1 MNQPQSAPPSKSNRR
16 GCCGCLIALAVLG
29 FGAIALLVAAPFI
42 LEAVGFY
49 GPSAEELYSGAPDR
63 AAAAT
68 IESALA
74 AQAVDGVDIVVLPIT
89 GQTGQVAV
97 LTIPQ
102 DASAGGIQTRAEAE
116 TYLKQTM
123 AALVAA
129 NQANDL
135 GVAQVAVNLAGPDG
149 DTLVTIAAST
159 EVMADYAS
167 GEIDQAEFLESVGV
181 DYSNL
186 VALLQSEDLWEGQ

>member
-1 MNQPQSAPPSKSNRR
+1 MSQSQTAPPQKRSRR
-16 GCCGCLIALAVLG
+16 GCCGCLAAVAILG
-29 FGAIALLVAAPFI
+29 LGAVVLLVAAPFI

-63 AAAAT
+63 AAEAA

-74 AQAVDGVDIVVLPIT
+74 EQAVAGIDVVVLPIT

-102 DASAGGIQTRAEAE
+102 DASAGGIQSQAEAE
-116 TYLKQTM
+116 TFIKETM
-123 AALVAA
+123 ATLVAT

-135 GVAQVAVNLAGPDG
+135 GVEQVAVNLAGPEG
-149 DTLVTIAAST
+149 DPLVTIAAST
-159 EVMADYAS
+159 EVIEAYAS
-167 GEIDQAEFLESVGV
+167 DQITQSEFLESVGV

-186 VALLQSEDLWEGQ
+186 VALLQSEGLWEGQ